1 LFRGRYEHQEI
12 HIPRSAGSHWP
23 AHRFGL
29 ARFRIFLFRFS
40 LPELEQR
47 YHRDHHFLREKREYL
62 LYVPKSYDR
71 AKPPPLVINLH
82 TSMSW
87 PSSSMAISQWNQ
99 VADERGFIV
108 AYPEGTGLGPKS
120 WEMTGSETPARMPDV
135 IFISE
140 LIDKCRQAPSVV
152 RQFCLLASFK
162 SSKSLTE
169 ASCRKHND
177 VM

>member
-1 LFRGRYEHQEI
+1 MNTRKFIFRAVLVLIGLPIVLVLLAFGFFYSVFHF
-12 HIPRSAGSHWP
+12 PNWSSATTETITSSG
-23 AHRFGL
+23 
-29 ARFRIFLFRFS
+29 
-40 LPELEQR
+40 
-47 YHRDHHFLREKREYL
+47 EKREYL

-71 AKPPPLVINLH
+71 AKPTPLVINLH

-87 PSSSMAISQWNQ
+87 PNSSMAISQWNQ